1 VNLRI
6 ILNAEQR
13 SFEIAGDE
21 PLIDVLRGDG
31 LASVRLSCGI
41 GLCGACT
48 VLIDGDPVSS
58 CLLHAALAEGRE
70 VTTVEGLAGDD
81 PVLRAFDEAA
91 AFQCGYCTPGMV
103 LTAKS
108 LAERNPRAGQ
118 AEVRHWMNGNLCRCG
133 SYRRI
138 EQAIASYL
146 EEVARVAPDG
156 PDTNPTEERE

>member
-1 VNLRI
+1 VNLRLV
-6 ILNAEQR
+6 LNGEER

-21 PLIDVLRGDG
+21 PLIDVLRDAG

-48 VLIDGDPVSS
+48 VLLDGDPASS

-70 VTTVEGLAGDD
+70 VTTVEGLAADD

-91 AFQCGYCTPGMV
+91 AFQCGFCTPGMV
-103 LTAKS
+103 LAAKA
-108 LAERNPRAGQ
+108 LAARHPHAD
-118 AEVRHWMNGNLCRCG
+118 AADVRHWMNGNLCRCG

-138 EQAIASYL
+138 EQAIGTYL
-146 EEVARVAPDG
+146 EELR
-156 PDTNPTEERE
+156 R

>member
-1 VNLRI
+1 MNLRLT
-6 ILNAEQR
+6 LNDERR

-21 PLIDVLRGDG
+21 PLIDILRDAG

-48 VLIDGDPVSS
+48 VLLDGDPVSS
-58 CLLHAALAEGRE
+58 CLLHAALAEGRA
-70 VTTVEGLAGDD
+70 VTTVEGLAPGD

-103 LTAKS
+103 LSAKA
-108 LAERNPRAGQ
+108 LASHNPGASPG
-118 AEVRHWMNGNLCRCG
+118 EIRHWMNGNLCRCG

-138 EQAIASYL
+138 EQAIGTYL
-146 EEVARVAPDG
+146 EEVSHATRDV
-156 PDTNPTEERE
+156 

>member
-1 VNLRI
+1 MNLRI
-6 ILNAEQR
+6 TLNAEER

-21 PLIDVLRGDG
+21 PLIDVLRDAG

-48 VLIDGDPVSS
+48 VLVDGDPVSS

-103 LTAKS
+103 LSAKA
-108 LAERNPRAGQ
+108 LAGRNPHAGR

-138 EQAIASYL
+138 EQAIAAYL
-146 EEVARVAPDG
+146 EEVAPCDLLMV
-156 PDTNPTEERE
+156 

>member
-1 VNLRI
+1 MNLRLT
-6 ILNAEQR
+6 LNGEER

-21 PLIDVLRGDG
+21 PLIDVLRDAG

-48 VLIDGDPVSS
+48 VLLDGDPASS
-58 CLLHAALAEGRE
+58 CLLHAGLAAGRE
-70 VTTVEGLAGDD
+70 VTTVEGLAPDD

-103 LTAKS
+103 LSAKA
-108 LAERNPRAGQ
+108 LVGRNPSAH
-118 AEVRHWMNGNLCRCG
+118 AADVRHWMNGNLCRCG

-138 EQAIASYL
+138 EQAIGAYL
-146 EEVARVAPDG
+146 EEVARPGRDAG
-156 PDTNPTEERE
+156 R

>member
-1 VNLRI
+1 VNIRFT
-6 ILNAEQR
+6 LNAQER
-13 SFEIAGDE
+13 SFEIEGDE
-21 PLIDVLRGDG
+21 PLVDVLRGAG

-48 VLIDGDPVSS
+48 VLLDGEPVSS
-58 CLLHAALAEGRE
+58 CLLHAGLADGRE
-70 VTTVEGLAGDD
+70 LTTVEGLADDD

-103 LTAKS
+103 LSAKA
-108 LAERNPRAGQ
+108 LASHTRAAGPE
-118 AEVRHWMNGNLCRCG
+118 EVRHWMNGNLCRCG

-146 EEVARVAPDG
+146 EEVRGAARDV
-156 PDTNPTEERE
+156 

>member
-1 VNLRI
+1 MNLRI
-6 ILNAEQR
+6 TLNSEER

-21 PLIDVLRGDG
+21 PLIDVLRDAG

-48 VLIDGDPVSS
+48 VLVDGEPVSS

-103 LTAKS
+103 LSAK
-108 LAERNPRAGQ
+108 RPGRAAIRSAGP

-138 EQAIASYL
+138 EQAIAAYL
-146 EEVARVAPDG
+146 EEVARATRDV
-156 PDTNPTEERE
+156 